1 MFKKIN
7 IFDLLKKA
15 KQNKPI
21 KSGIVNMWRPT
32 ITKKGDDN
40 ANRTRGYSYK

>member
-21 KSGIVNMWRPT
+21 KSRIVNMWRPT
-32 ITKKGDDN
+32 ITKKGDKN
-40 ANRTRGYSYK
+40 GSTRSNTNW